1 MATQICPKCK
11 QESFSWY
18 IDEEMSTIT
27 IWSCY
32 NCDYQTYED
41 DCDEVKC
48 ENCQEIT
55 KTFLQNEDE
64 EFWWCSVCN
73 AISELKQHNIE

>member
-11 QESFSWY
+11 QDSFTWY
-18 IDEEMSTIT
+18 IDDEMSTIT

-32 NCDYQTYED
+32 LCDYQTYED
-41 DCDEVKC
+41 DRDEVKC
-48 ENCQEIT
+48 ENCQEKT
-55 KTFLQNEDE
+55 KTILQNEVE

-73 AISELKQHNIE
+73 TISELKQHSIE